1 LNQVTFCCIIDE
13 SLLGLLIARLCGD
26 LTGGSLIMMYRGIT
40 LAVCTAL
47 IGLVVAVD
55 PAPQVVKFN
64 AGKTYGPDGPWQVS
78 ILSLAAPQ
86 HKAHDNVGNLCWDR
100 HRYIWQYSF

>member
-1 LNQVTFCCIIDE
+1 
-13 SLLGLLIARLCGD
+13 
-26 LTGGSLIMMYRGIT
+26 MMYRGIT

-64 AGKTYGPDGPWQVS
+64 AGKTYGSAQIHLAILFLISTCSLEVS
-78 ILSLAAPQ
+78 QNLSSLPTSTA
-86 HKAHDNVGNLCWDR
+86 VGLGFNAQRRLQACGTSMT
-100 HRYIWQYSF
+100 HRL